1 VSFWLP
7 RAPPDDVVSVQQQQ
21 PRPPT
26 LVQADDDD
34 ECFSLTSSDS
44 EDRAI
49 SHHAATHLG
58 PIGSVCNTR
67 VSFFF
72 VHEYPLQ
79 HLVAG
84 LAVKVFIVFNRLD
97 MPVSVLFPSR
107 AAALLST
114 PSIKHKVHAP
124 ASAQ

>member
-1 VSFWLP
+1 
-7 RAPPDDVVSVQQQQ
+7 VVPVQQQQ
-21 PRPPT
+21 PPPPT

-49 SHHAATHLG
+49 CHHVAAHPG
-58 PIGSVCNTR
+58 PIGGVRSTR
-67 VSFFF
+67 VSFF
-72 VHEYPLQ
+72 VH
-79 HLVAG
+79 G
-84 LAVKVFIVFNRLD
+84 KGVKVFIVFNRLD

-114 PSIKHKVHAP
+114 PNIKHKVDAP
-124 ASAQ
+124 GQVLDEMMMHPPSVSDR